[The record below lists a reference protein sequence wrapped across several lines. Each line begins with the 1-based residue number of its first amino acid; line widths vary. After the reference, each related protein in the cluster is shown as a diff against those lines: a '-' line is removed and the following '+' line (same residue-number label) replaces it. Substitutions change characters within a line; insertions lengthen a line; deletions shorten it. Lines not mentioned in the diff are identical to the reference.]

1 MSWNRPTSNTV
12 DATSSS
18 RPDGRDR
25 KPGLRRGLLAGVIV
39 VALGSAALWFFT
51 SQPQTSNSKPRTST
65 SLIKE
70 VTPALPPKSAKQL
83 EKEAHPGMVKVRG
96 KWYPEYNEKGG
107 KIWVTKNWIRYQTPH
122 VITNTSNLTRMS
134 PASKLFD
141 NQADRDIAN
150 LLTIPL
156 GTTVIG
162 NWEFTDSFTRQ
173 FLKSIETPIIVTKD
187 DDEWAA
193 ELKRAVNQTKIEL
206 KARYDAGEDIAKIMT
221 ETREEMQKLG
231 IYKMELERT
240 IKDSIREAK
249 GDKEQIKDV
258 YDAANKMLAERGI
271 EPLKMPEFLTRN
283 LKMNTIEKNG
293 NKENQ

>member
-1 MSWNRPTSNTV
+1 MFWNRPSG
-12 DATSSS
+12 APQPQPKKSASPS
-18 RPDGRDR
+18 L
-25 KPGLRRGLLAGVIV
+25 KRGLLAGLV
-39 VALGSAALWFFT
+39 VVVLGALCIFIFFGKET
-51 SQPQTSNSKPRTST
+51 RQEAPST
-65 SLIKE
+65 KGRGLIKE
-70 VTPALPPKSAKQL
+70 VAPSLPPKSAKQL

-156 GTTVIG
+156 GTTVLG
-162 NWEFTDSFTRQ
+162 NWEYTDSFTRQ
-173 FLKSIETPIIVTKD
+173 FLKSIETPIVVTKD